1 MEPDKYYHSRLL
13 LYLPWHTEEELLG
26 DYVTYKDHYL
36 ECSDIIEHNAHAF
49 HLHSDEMDAAIENI
63 AENGPPEIAWDYIAP
78 TIEENN
84 IHAMKEDRV
93 IVCNVDSDGDED
105 EVNDLDVPTGP
116 SDTHDATSRKN
127 QLSTLF
133 EQEARK
139 DIMTNSE
146 YRTFLH
152 CLNTQQHQIVMANC
166 LWCKMYVQKN
176 EKR

>member
-1 MEPDKYYHSRLL
+1 MEPDKYYHSQLL
-13 LYLPWHTEEELLG
+13 LYLPWHTEDELLG

-49 HLHSDEMDAAIENI
+49 HLHSDKMDAAIENI

-84 IHAMKEDRV
+84 IQATKEDRV
-93 IVCNVDSDGDED
+93 IVCNVDSDEDED

-133 EQEARK
+133 E
-139 DIMTNSE
+139 
-146 YRTFLH
+146 
-152 CLNTQQHQIVMANC
+152 
-166 LWCKMYVQKN
+166 
-176 EKR
+176 